1 LKDRLV
7 RKVSPHLAQ
16 WKRKRFLAFL
26 PLAFLL
32 AVLAGCGGSGGGGES
47 TAASGFTGGTGTAVL
62 SWSPP
67 STNTDGSP
75 VSLKGFNIYVGTSP
89 SNLQPVLMVS
99 AVEMITVL
107 NGLPSGTYYFAVTA
121 ISNTGAE
128 SALSNIESKT
138 IS

>member
-1 LKDRLV
+1 MVNK
-7 RKVSPHLAQ
+7 RKRRLAQ
-16 WKRKRFLAFL
+16 WKHERFPGLL

-32 AVLAGCGGSGGGGES
+32 TILAGCGSSGGGDS

-75 VSLKGFNIYVGTSP
+75 VSLTGFNIYVGTSP

-99 AVEMITVL
+99 AVETVTVL
-107 NGLPSGTYYFAVTA
+107 NGLPPGTYFFAVTA

-128 SALSNIESKT
+128 SALSNVESKT